1 MKFTALT
8 LAIGLLT
15 WWMPAAAGDIDI
27 RQPWAR
33 ASAGAGKTAAAYVT
47 IVNGGA
53 ADALIGAA
61 TPVAARAALHGH
73 QMDGDMM
80 KMRPIDRVALAP
92 GATVILAPGGIHIMM
107 FGLTRRL
114 VEGETFPL
122 TLTFENAG
130 ALQVTA
136 TVAGVGAK
144 GPPHAGH

>member
-1 MKFTALT
+1 MKMTALA
-8 LAIGLLT
+8 LAIGLST
-15 WWMPAAAGDIDI
+15 WWIPAAAGDIDI

-53 ADALIGAA
+53 ADALIGAT

-114 VEGETFPL
+114 VEGETFAL

-130 ALQVTA
+130 ALHVTA

-144 GPPHAGH
+144 GPPDGDH

>member
-1 MKFTALT
+1 MKFTALAM
-8 LAIGLLT
+8 AIGLLS

-33 ASAGAGKTAAAYVT
+33 ASAGAGKTGAAYVT

-80 KMRPIDRVALAP
+80 KMRPVDRVALAP
-92 GATVILAPGGIHIMM
+92 GATVTLAPGGMHIMM

-122 TLTFENAG
+122 TLNFENAG

-144 GPPHAGH
+144 GPPHDGH

>member
-1 MKFTALT
+1 MKMTALA
-8 LAIGLLT
+8 LAIGLST
-15 WWMPAAAGDIDI
+15 WWIPAAAGDIDI

-53 ADALIGAA
+53 ADALIGAT

-107 FGLTRRL
+107 FGLIRRL

-130 ALQVTA
+130 ALHVTA

-144 GPPHAGH
+144 GPPDGGH